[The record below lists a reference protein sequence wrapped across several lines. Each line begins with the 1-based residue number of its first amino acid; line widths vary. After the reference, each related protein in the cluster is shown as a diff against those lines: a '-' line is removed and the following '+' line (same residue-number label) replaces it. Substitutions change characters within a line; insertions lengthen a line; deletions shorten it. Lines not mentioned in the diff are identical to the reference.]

1 MWAKGLI
8 AVAVGFGLL
17 LLPFSSAGQSKSRSS
32 ALQQTRPQVTGGSG
46 GDVRKLRKP
55 PDPEAVALLIHLLD
69 RFASDVPDKTE
80 LDKRVEQRLSQNR
93 VTRESARRMMANFR
107 KVSLAE
113 RRAVLGQWADI
124 PARERI
130 AESRYRAA
138 FERAAQ
144 AAGRLRH
151 PVSND
156 SHPPNPSTR
165 QSPKQLRPARKP
177 QPRGWLKP
185 LDTPQVFP
193 TGFRQSPESRK
204 SETPWLRHISYS
216 PALAFQQPPYPRYLL
231 WYEGLWCHE
240 ETYVDNTGNTDQ
252 IYIITTVTDEE
263 GNITTKLHPRP
274 YDEETYEGLNAGD
287 HRTGPRSRI
296 SGNGVGRRG
305 RSISGLPAQDLTLTV
320 AVFEHD
326 TGELFWVEDILVG
339 VTATLLAGC
348 GTLGGNPAVCA
359 AAAIS
364 ALVTF
369 TYHLLTGG
377 SDDLISVETVAIAG
391 SDIGTMANEEPR
403 VKLGEIP
410 YHFSTIHL
418 GGDYD
423 ILDPLDGPAGA
434 DYHVYFTIRLV
445 PPPPVAQPG
454 S

>member
-46 GDVRKLRKP
+46 GDIRKLRKP

-80 LDKRVEQRLSQNR
+80 LDKRVEQRLSQNG

-107 KVSLAE
+107 KISLAE

-151 PVSND
+151 PVSTD

-185 LDTPQVFP
+185 LDTPEALP
-193 TGFRQSPESRK
+193 TGFRQSPESRDW
-204 SETPWLRHISYS
+204 EMPWVRRISYS
-216 PALAFQQPPYPRYLL
+216 PVLAFQEQPYPRYLL

-240 ETYVDNTGNTDQ
+240 ETYADNTNDNDQ
-252 IYIITTVTDEE
+252 IYIITTVTDAH
-263 GNITTKLHPRP
+263 GNITAKFHPWP
-274 YDEETYEGLNAGD
+274 YDTDTYEDLNAGD
-287 HRTGPRSRI
+287 HRTGPRSRV

-305 RSISGLPAQDLTLTV
+305 RSISGLPAQDLTLSV
-320 AVFEHD
+320 GVFEHD
-326 TGELFWVEDILVG
+326 MAPIDDGERV
-339 VTATLLAGC
+339 LAGLTGLLGAAC
-348 GTLGGNPAVCA
+348 AAGGNPGVCA
-359 AAAIS
+359 AAAVGL
-364 ALVTF
+364 LVTF
-369 TYHLLTGG
+369 TYHVLTGG
-377 SDDLISVETVAIAG
+377 SDDLISVETVTIAD
-391 SDIGTMANEEPR
+391 SEVARMANEEPR
-403 VKLGEIP
+403 VKLGAIP
-410 YHFSTIHL
+410 YHFSTIHQ
-418 GGDYD
+418 GGDFD
-423 ILDPLDGPAGA
+423 IGDAFDGSAGA